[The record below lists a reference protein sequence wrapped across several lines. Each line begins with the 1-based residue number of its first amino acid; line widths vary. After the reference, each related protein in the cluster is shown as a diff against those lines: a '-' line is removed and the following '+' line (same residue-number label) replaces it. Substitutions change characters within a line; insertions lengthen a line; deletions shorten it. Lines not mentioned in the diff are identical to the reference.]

1 MIKNLIKSLVVA
13 VASVPLLTGC
23 FVQTDSRPRTK
34 VIEYDEE
41 VKLHDGS
48 MVWVHIK
55 RHYVLAGGGA
65 LGDPGAFKKNYVPK
79 EVEISWDT
87 GFPNVGRKS
96 VSFENPLVIETFGD
110 NWYLYGAGLNNSYNV
125 GNNCVNFGLPI
136 GKYKGG
142 CLVGIDRNGNFF
154 QPTENILYQMSV
166 NIFYP
171 SYINDWGQ
179 LPEPLNGKKL
189 SWQEKINLQDS
200 QPPKYRFITGKQ
212 YTKERFQ

>member
-1 MIKNLIKSLVVA
+1 MLK
-13 VASVPLLTGC
+13 PLLKKAIPIIAMIPLLGAC
-23 FVQTDSRPRTK
+23 SPFQPKTK

-48 MVWVHIK
+48 MIWVHIK
-55 RHYVLAGGGA
+55 RHYERSNGREISNWFQGYEKGWGA
-65 LGDPGAFKKNYVPK
+65 K

-125 GNNCVNFGLPI
+125 ENNCVRFGLLI

-142 CLVGIDRNGNFF
+142 CLLGIDRNGNFF

-166 NIFYP
+166 NILYP
-171 SYINDWGQ
+171 NYINDWGQ
-179 LPEPLNGKKL
+179 LPEPLNGKNL

-212 YTKERFQ
+212 YTKEQFQ

>member
-1 MIKNLIKSLVVA
+1 MNVFKPLILLLMT
-13 VASVPLLTGC
+13 VPLLGSC
-23 FVQTDSRPRTK
+23 SLFQPETK

-48 MVWVHIK
+48 MIWVHIK
-55 RHYVLAGGGA
+55 RHYVLVGGA
-65 LGDPGAFKKNYVPK
+65 LGDPGAFKRGYAPK

-125 GNNCVNFGLPI
+125 ENNCVRFGLLI

-142 CLVGIDRNGNFF
+142 CLLGIDRNGNFF

-166 NIFYP
+166 NILYP
-171 SYINDWGQ
+171 NYINDWGQ
-179 LPEPLNGKKL
+179 LPEPLNGKNL

-212 YTKERFQ
+212 YTKEQFQ

>member
-1 MIKNLIKSLVVA
+1 MLK
-13 VASVPLLTGC
+13 PLLKKAIPLLAMIPLLGSC
-23 FVQTDSRPRTK
+23 SLFQPDTK

-48 MVWVHIK
+48 MIWVHIK
-55 RHYVLAGGGA
+55 RHYGLVGGISAGQGA
-65 LGDPGAFKKNYVPK
+65 SYMPGV
-79 EVEISWDT
+79 VEISWDT

-125 GNNCVNFGLPI
+125 ENNCVRFGLLI
-136 GKYKGG
+136 GKKYKGG
-142 CLVGIDRNGNFF
+142 CLLGIDRNGNFF

-166 NIFYP
+166 NILYP
-171 SYINDWGQ
+171 NYINDWGQ
-179 LPEPLNGKKL
+179 LPEPLNGKNL

-212 YTKERFQ
+212 YTKEQFQ

>member
-1 MIKNLIKSLVVA
+1 MIKSLLKNA
-13 VASVPLLTGC
+13 IPIIAMIPLLGAC
-23 FVQTDSRPRTK
+23 SPFQPKTK

-48 MVWVHIK
+48 MIWVHIK
-55 RHYVLAGGGA
+55 RHYGLVGGISAGQGA
-65 LGDPGAFKKNYVPK
+65 SYMPGV
-79 EVEISWDT
+79 VEISWDT

-125 GNNCVNFGLPI
+125 ENNCVRFGLLI

-142 CLVGIDRNGNFF
+142 CLLGIDRNGNFF

-166 NIFYP
+166 NILYP
-171 SYINDWGQ
+171 NYINDWGQ
-179 LPEPLNGKKL
+179 LPEPLNGKNL

-212 YTKERFQ
+212 YTKEQFQ

>member
-1 MIKNLIKSLVVA
+1 MLKTLLKKAI
-13 VASVPLLTGC
+13 PLLAMIPLLGSC
-23 FVQTDSRPRTK
+23 SLFQPDTK

-48 MVWVHIK
+48 MIWVHIK
-55 RHYVLAGGGA
+55 RHYGLVGGISAGQGA
-65 LGDPGAFKKNYVPK
+65 SYMPGV
-79 EVEISWDT
+79 VEISWDT

-125 GNNCVNFGLPI
+125 ENNCVRFGLLI

-142 CLVGIDRNGNFF
+142 CLLGIDRNGNFF

-166 NIFYP
+166 NILYP
-171 SYINDWGQ
+171 NYINDWGQ
-179 LPEPLNGKKL
+179 LPEPLNGKNL

-212 YTKERFQ
+212 YTKEQFQ

>member
-1 MIKNLIKSLVVA
+1 MIKSLLKNA
-13 VASVPLLTGC
+13 IPIIAMIPLLGAC
-23 FVQTDSRPRTK
+23 SPFQPKTK

-48 MVWVHIK
+48 MIWVHIK
-55 RHYVLAGGGA
+55 RHYVLVGGA
-65 LGDPGAFKKNYVPK
+65 LGDPGAFKKGYAPK

-125 GNNCVNFGLPI
+125 ENNCVRFGLLI
-136 GKYKGG
+136 GKKYKGG
-142 CLVGIDRNGNFF
+142 CLLGIDRNGNFF

-166 NIFYP
+166 NILYP
-171 SYINDWGQ
+171 NYINDWGQ
-179 LPEPLNGKKL
+179 LPEPLNGKNL

-212 YTKERFQ
+212 YTKEQFQ